1 MTKWNRIVLSRTC
14 REKLSDFA
22 DFLAEI
28 WGLLVV
34 MGDSPEEDAF
44 NLGGAEFLPAGTK
57 VPLDS
62 PWKAVFPTGN
72 GYTVCGFEPVDT
84 VNAVLEIMDCLA
96 WKTPVVTGVRK
107 AYLAKFDNVFDDY
120 ALGFNRTADNFDLET
135 HIRDHARVGLRTF
148 EVNRLFEAIPIQVKK
163 RRAWRDKYQWWCF
176 YSAAFDMFVESD
188 LIRGCYP
195 DEMLRENLK
204 ELKKCARLVRK
215 YGMKPIIQVF
225 EPRVVP
231 ETLFDKI
238 PEIRGARCDL
248 ASYSGEAE
256 YALDPNH
263 PLVKKHY
270 EQLAEN
276 LLKEVPDLELI
287 DVWTNDSCA
296 AIPWSNRCYMG
307 PNGPIFGRRQPV
319 STSVNALLE
328 AIRRGAA
335 KVNPDC
341 RVNVC
346 LNWYFGGHI
355 AAGEDPLGEAKD
367 ILRGLPEGFEA
378 NYTGWYDA
386 EQKLPELELRNWAK
400 AELNREVSLQLEGIS
415 NPWKPLGPFQG
426 LPYPRRC
433 AEMLESLTAAG
444 VRNFANRGGLTS
456 AAFVPYFINNEVIRE
471 WQYQDGRL
479 DLEKLLADRAKAWT
493 DTPEQA
499 ALLLKVWD
507 ACDAIR
513 CHYNGNGTSW
523 TSHFFVSGRTL
534 FRHLVSPQ
542 VPNPY
547 LLEYEDTCWY
557 RPMEFHAGESDP
569 SYYNVSYYGYEQRV
583 TDETMVTLAGDGLK
597 LCREVDALL
606 DMIAQVDEPGT
617 AVADIAAR
625 MRVFKCMI
633 MTDVNGFRNQEAIHR
648 YLRAG
653 DPAVR
658 EEIRQY
664 QLAEMEN
671 VRAFIAGLD
680 AYDGVIIPETSGE
693 DNTYVIRAPI
703 THQLKL
709 KLKVM
714 QKHLDDEPGPVIEGN
729 FVKQPTR

>member
-1 MTKWNRIVLSRTC
+1 MDFKKIVLSQAAQA
-14 REKLSDFA
+14 KLNDFSLWLGSEWKLAVETAVTPEA
-22 DFLAEI
+22 DALNI
-28 WGLLVV
+28 
-34 MGDSPEEDAF
+34 
-44 NLGGAEFLPAGTK
+44 GGAEFLPENSSIPDDA
-57 VPLDS
+57 
-62 PWKAVFPTGN
+62 PWKGIFPAGK
-72 GYTVCGFEPVDT
+72 GCTVCGYEPVDI
-84 VNAVLEIMDCLA
+84 VNAALELKDCMD
-96 WKTPVVTGVRK
+96 WKTAVPTGIRK
-107 AYLAKFDNVFDDY
+107 AFLAKFDNVFDDY

-135 HIRDHARVGLRTF
+135 HIRDTARTGIRTF
-148 EVNRLFEAIPIQVKK
+148 EVNRLFEAIPIQVKT

-176 YSAAFDMFVESD
+176 YSAALDMFVESD
-188 LIRGCYP
+188 LIRGSYP
-195 DEMLRENLK
+195 DEMLRDNLK
-204 ELKKCARLVRK
+204 ELKKCVRLVRK

-238 PEIRGARCDL
+238 PEIRGSRCDL

-263 PLVKKHY
+263 PLVQKHY

-296 AIPWSNRCYMG
+296 AMPWSNRNYMG
-307 PNGPIFGRRQPV
+307 PNGPIFGRRQSV
-319 STSVNALLE
+319 STSVNALLG

-335 KVNPDC
+335 KVNPAC

-346 LNWYFGGHI
+346 LNWYFYGHI
-355 AAGEDPLGEAKD
+355 KPEDDPLGEAKD
-367 ILRGLPEGFEA
+367 ILRGLPAEYEA
-378 NYTGWYDA
+378 NYTTPYLA
-386 EQKLPELELRNWAK
+386 EEKRPDTELQDWAK
-400 AELNREVSLQLEGIS
+400 KELNRQVTLQMENIS

-426 LPYPRRC
+426 MPFPRRC
-433 AEMLESLTAAG
+433 AEMLESLTKIG
-444 VRNFANRGGLTS
+444 VRSFSNRGGLTT
-456 AAFVPYFINNEVIRE
+456 ATFVPNFINNEVIRE
-471 WQYQDGRL
+471 WQYNDGRI
-479 DLEKLLADRAKAWT
+479 DLEKLLADRAAAWT

-499 ALLLKVWD
+499 KLLLKVWD
-507 ACDAIR
+507 ACDQIR
-513 CHYNGNGTSW
+513 CHYNNAGTNW
-523 TSHFFVSGRTL
+523 TTHFFVSGRTL

-547 LLEYEDTCWY
+547 TLEYEDTAWY
-557 RPMEFHAGESDP
+557 RPIEFHAGETDP
-569 SYYNVSYYGYEQRV
+569 SFYDISYYGFEQRV
-583 TDETMVTLAGDGLK
+583 TDESMVRLAAGGLE
-597 LCREVDALL
+597 LCKEVDALL
-606 DMIAQVDEPGT
+606 EMIAAVKDPGQ

-648 YLRAG
+648 YVKTG
-653 DPAVR
+653 DQAVR

-664 QLAEMEN
+664 QLEEMEN
-671 VRAFIAGLD
+671 VKNFIDALN

-693 DNTYVIRAPI
+693 DNVYVIRAPI

-714 QKHLDDEPGPVIEGN
+714 KKHLDDEPGPVIEGN
-729 FVKQPTR
+729 FVKQATR